1 MTIQEEIKAEVD
13 ILDKDSLEAL
23 YKIIRLLKIKTQKP
37 PSLMDKLKTVH
48 INAPKDF
55 AQNID
60 NYLNREMP

>member
-23 YKIIRLLKIKTQKP
+23 YKIIQVLKAQKP
-37 PSLMDKLKTVH
+37 LSLMDKLRTVH

-55 AQNID
+55 AKNID
-60 NYLNREMP
+60 TYLNGEIP